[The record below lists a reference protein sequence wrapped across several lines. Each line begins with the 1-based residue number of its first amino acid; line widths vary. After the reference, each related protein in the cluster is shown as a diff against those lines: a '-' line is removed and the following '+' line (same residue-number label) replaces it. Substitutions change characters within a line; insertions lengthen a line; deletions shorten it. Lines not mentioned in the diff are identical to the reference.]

1 MGEEKMNMD
10 KLYSALKSRVTGQVI
25 NGTLTGVLL
34 ESELNE
40 VYQQVLEEI
49 DRETKIEQGS
59 GG

>member
-1 MGEEKMNMD
+1 MNMD